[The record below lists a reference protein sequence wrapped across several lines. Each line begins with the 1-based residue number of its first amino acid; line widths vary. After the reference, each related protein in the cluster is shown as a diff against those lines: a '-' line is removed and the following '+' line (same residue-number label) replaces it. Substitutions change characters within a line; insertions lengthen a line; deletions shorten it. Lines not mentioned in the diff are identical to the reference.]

1 MNVTNM
7 HNLNILIV
15 TLLFLQQVFGNT
27 ECFVSSM
34 NVIGCGENQQNCV
47 GYQTTEMGVTFPLT
61 LNYGYIGIGASKSQN
76 VLDMTDITV
85 DQDGIFI
92 IRYDDYMNVEWGKQ
106 IKNWVEYGALNLVNM
121 N

>member
-47 GYQTTEMGVTFPLT
+47 GYQTTEMGVAYPLT
-61 LNYGYIGIGASKSQN
+61 LIMVTLELEHQN
-76 VLDMTDITV
+76 HKMFLI
-85 DQDGIFI
+85 
-92 IRYDDYMNVEWGKQ
+92 
-106 IKNWVEYGALNLVNM
+106 
-121 N
+121 